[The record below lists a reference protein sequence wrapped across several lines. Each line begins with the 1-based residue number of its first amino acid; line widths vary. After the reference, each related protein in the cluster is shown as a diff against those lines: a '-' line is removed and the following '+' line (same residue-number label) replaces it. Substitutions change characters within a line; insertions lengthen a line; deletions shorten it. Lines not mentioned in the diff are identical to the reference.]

1 MWRNRTRRPEFGGS
15 AGYGFRVAP
24 NLARLRSIYE
34 RLLDRLAHWT
44 VYPLERFNDRLDDM
58 ARIREDDGLS
68 PVALV
73 AWCAVSG
80 FGLVAMAVL
89 FTR

>member
-1 MWRNRTRRPEFGGS
+1 MWRIRTRRAEFDGS
-15 AGYGFRVAP
+15 TGYGFRVAP

-68 PVALV
+68 PAALV

>member
-1 MWRNRTRRPEFGGS
+1 M
-15 AGYGFRVAP
+15 AP
-24 NLARLRSIYE
+24 NLSRFRSTYE

-44 VYPLERFNDRLDDM
+44 VYPLERLNDRLDEV
-58 ARIREDDGLS
+58 ARAREDGDLS

-73 AWCAVSG
+73 SWCVVSG

-89 FTR
+89 FTRG

>member
-1 MWRNRTRRPEFGGS
+1 
-15 AGYGFRVAP
+15 VAP
-24 NLARLRSIYE
+24 NLARLRSVYE

-44 VYPLERFNDRLDDM
+44 VYPLERFNDRLDDL
-58 ARIREDDGLS
+58 ARAREDGGLS

-73 AWCAVSG
+73 AWCTVSG